1 MKTST
6 KIILLYISFMLAGML
21 TLYITTN
28 NRPRSEPPKVEWKN
42 KMMEPFSVVVT
53 QDVKGCSISGDN
65 NNIVSWT
72 VQEEGGPKFLVRNDT
87 LYVQNPKTFKG
98 VTGQVRIQCISLRSV
113 IANKGSNINLS
124 GLKSGTFSLYVN
136 GSEITINNWS
146 DDTMKSSK
154 VKIDLTVVAEN
165 LAKVN
170 LRYIQIGKWD
180 VKLSRSK
187 LIADQAVP
195 SQDLSLVLKDRSY
208 AEFKNGPKNI
218 ALDRDSTSKVVIN

>member
-6 KIILLYISFMLAGML
+6 KIILLYESFLLAGML

-28 NRPRSEPPKVEWKN
+28 NRPRTEPPKVEWKN

-53 QDVKGCSISGDN
+53 QDVKGCSISGEN

-72 VQEEGGPKFLVRNDT
+72 VQEEGDPKFLVRNDT

-98 VTGQVRIQCISLRSV
+98 VTGQVRIQCISLHSV
-113 IANKGSNINLS
+113 IANKGSNVTLS
-124 GLKSGTFSLYVN
+124 GLKSGPFSLYGN

-146 DDTMKSSK
+146 DDKVKSSK
-154 VKIDLTVVAEN
+154 VTIDLTVVAEN

-180 VKLSRSK
+180 VKLSSSK

-195 SQDLSLVLKDRSY
+195 SQDLILVLKDRSY
-208 AEFKNGPKNI
+208 AEFKVGPKNI
-218 ALDRDSTSKVVIN
+218 TLDRDSTSKVVIN

>member
-6 KIILLYISFMLAGML
+6 KIILLYVSLLLAGML
-21 TLYITTN
+21 TLYITTK

-53 QDVKGCSISGDN
+53 KDVKGCSISGDN

-72 VQEEGGPKFLVRNDT
+72 VQEEGDPNFFVTNDT
-87 LYVQNPKTFKG
+87 LYVQNLNTFKG
-98 VTGQVRIQCISLRSV
+98 VTGQVRIQCISLHSV
-113 IANKGSNINLS
+113 IANKGSNVTVS
-124 GLKSGTFSLYVN
+124 GLRSGPFYVYGN

-146 DDTMKSSK
+146 DDKEKSSN
-154 VKIDLTVVAEN
+154 VTIDLTVVAEN

-170 LRYIQIGKWD
+170 LRYLQIGKWD
-180 VKLSRSK
+180 VKLTRAK

-195 SQDLSLVLKDRSY
+195 SQNLTLVLKDRSY
-208 AEFKNGPKNI
+208 AEFNNGPKNI
-218 ALDRDSTSKVVIN
+218 SLDRDSTSAILIN